1 MNYAEAVLLGALQGV
16 AEWLPVSSE
25 GLVTATYSLISGSS
39 LSDSIGIS
47 LWLHIGTAVAALA
60 AFRTEI
66 RELAEGLVRAPLSLE
81 PVSRFLIA
89 ATLVSAPIGLALLL
103 GIEELSQ
110 VASGLTMAVVGVLML
125 VTAGALFRGQSRRV
139 REREDAGLLDAA
151 LAGIAQGF
159 AALPG
164 LSRSGLTLA
173 VLLGRGIDRRDAITL
188 SFLMSIPVSLG
199 AGLYAGIRTGAH
211 SSPEA
216 LVALAAAALV
226 GFLSIRALIALAGSV
241 NFGWFV
247 AIAGLA
253 IVAGGVWQAL
263 S

>member
-25 GLVTATYSLISGSS
+25 GLVTATYSLITGRS
-39 LSDSIGIS
+39 LSEAVGIS
-47 LWLHIGTAVAALA
+47 LWLHIGTAFAAVA

-66 RELAEGLVRAPLSLE
+66 WRLLRDFASSPRSPE
-81 PVSRFLIA
+81 PVLKFLVA
-89 ATLVSAPIGLALLL
+89 ATLVSAPIGLVLLL
-103 GIEELSQ
+103 SIEEISQ
-110 VASGLTMAVVGVLML
+110 VAGGLTMAVVGVLML
-125 VTAGALFRGQSRRV
+125 VTAGALLRGQRRRV
-139 REREDAGLLDAA
+139 RERDDAGLLDAA

-164 LSRSGLTLA
+164 LSRSGLTLS

-188 SFLMSIPVSLG
+188 SFLMSIPVSVG
-199 AGLYAGIRTGAH
+199 AGLYAGIRSGAH

-216 LVALAAAALV
+216 FVALAAAALV
-226 GFLSIRALIALAGSV
+226 GFVSIRALIALAGRV

-247 AIAGLA
+247 AITGVVIA
-253 IVAGGVWQAL
+253 AGGVWQAL
-263 S
+263 E